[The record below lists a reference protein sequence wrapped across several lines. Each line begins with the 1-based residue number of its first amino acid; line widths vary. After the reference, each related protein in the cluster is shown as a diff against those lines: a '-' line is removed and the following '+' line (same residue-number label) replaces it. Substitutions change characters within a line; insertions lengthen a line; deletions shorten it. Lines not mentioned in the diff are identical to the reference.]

1 MCKSFQ
7 KLCTIL
13 GSLVTTSDWNLM
25 ESRVASCIRFSEYV
39 EFMSA
44 TTLEIAMTEFMP
56 NSIQTIFSSLFLN
69 VFAQL
74 ICLMRKIC
82 HGYLYILCKLTC
94 KLGFTKA
101 K

>member
-1 MCKSFQ
+1 
-7 KLCTIL
+7 
-13 GSLVTTSDWNLM
+13 M
-25 ESRVASCIRFSEYV
+25 ESRVRFLHFSEYV
-39 EFMSA
+39 EFMSG

-56 NSIQTIFSSLFLN
+56 NFLSIQTIFSSLFLN

-82 HGYLYILCKLTC
+82 QWLLVYIVQVTC